1 MSNNNNETQQ
11 KQRRKTIP
19 LRPENANPNYLT
31 LIKGFVGKE
40 LSKMA
45 LPVEFNEP
53 LSMLQRQTEELEYSY
68 LLDLASKEK
77 DLFKQMSLICV
88 FVISG
93 YSTISLRTTKPF
105 NPLIGETFECDR
117 REDKGWRSIAEQI
130 SHHPPG
136 SALYVES
143 NSWTLQQ
150 SYILESKL
158 KGTNICLKPCG
169 QTLIKFKDGN
179 TFSYGKL
186 STSTSL
192 DSIMSNGNSKKNGS
206 SLNENKVEISGQL
219 IISGS
224 KAKAVLTFFGD
235 CKKSEQY
242 SKKYVTGK
250 VFDNENIERYQIE
263 AQWDKWA
270 KILKIGEKSN
280 FEEIVWNSTELPPNS
295 NKMHNFTQFAIELN
309 EEEMGIAPTDSR
321 RRPDQRLCE
330 LGEFGAANRLK
341 KCLEQAQRER
351 IKEKGKDY
359 QPKWFVLLNGLS
371 KEQQQPLYKF
381 TGEYWKAKE
390 TQNWDNCPELFAV

>member
-1 MSNNNNETQQ
+1 
-11 KQRRKTIP
+11 
-19 LRPENANPNYLT
+19 
-31 LIKGFVGKE
+31 
-40 LSKMA
+40 
-45 LPVEFNEP
+45 
-53 LSMLQRQTEELEYSY
+53 MLQRQTEELEYSY

-143 NSWTLQQ
+143 SSWTLQQ

-179 TFSYGKL
+179 IFSYGKL

-192 DSIMSNGNSKKNGS
+192 DSIMNNGNSKKNGN
-206 SLNENKVEISGQL
+206 SLNENKVEIIGQL
-219 IISGS
+219 IITGS

-242 SKKYVTGK
+242 SKKYVRAN
-250 VFDNENIERYQIE
+250 FWPYPERRVESFFSITFY
-263 AQWDKWA
+263 
-270 KILKIGEKSN
+270 
-280 FEEIVWNSTELPPNS
+280 
-295 NKMHNFTQFAIELN
+295 
-309 EEEMGIAPTDSR
+309 
-321 RRPDQRLCE
+321 
-330 LGEFGAANRLK
+330 
-341 KCLEQAQRER
+341 
-351 IKEKGKDY
+351 
-359 QPKWFVLLNGLS
+359 
-371 KEQQQPLYKF
+371 
-381 TGEYWKAKE
+381 
-390 TQNWDNCPELFAV
+390 